1 MIYRIISLIRKEF
14 IHISRDPRSLMI
26 MFILPLVQLTLLG
39 YAATTD
45 IKHLRTVVLDADKTS
60 QSRELIDAYEASNYF
75 TIIGYVDTETDIRY
89 KIDHGDARAGLVIP
103 SGYGADIIKGIKTE
117 VAFYIDGSDPQVAST
132 VFAAS
137 QSVGQ
142 SKSMDVLE
150 KRLGVSPEK
159 LISIDV
165 RPRVWYNPDM
175 KSSHFTI
182 PGLIV
187 IILYLFTTLFTAS
200 SIVKEREQ
208 GTIEQIIVTPIKPI
222 ELIVAKVFPYI
233 FISFFDVLEVLI
245 IGVLWFKVPIN
256 GSVSLLLGL
265 SGLFL
270 ITALGIGI
278 FISST
283 ASTQQEA
290 LLMTVG
296 TMLPTIFLSGFLFP
310 LEAMPQWLQVISYVV
325 PARYAL
331 EIMRGII
338 LKGVGLEILA
348 NQVIAIIIFGVVVM
362 ILAATRFK
370 RRLD

>member
-14 IHISRDPRSLMI
+14 IHISRDPRSLII
-26 MFILPLVQLTLLG
+26 MFVLPLVQLTLLG

-45 IKHLRTVVLDADKTS
+45 IKHLRTAVLDNDKS
-60 QSRELIDAYEASNYF
+60 SRSRELIAAYEASNYF
-75 TIIGYVDTETDIRY
+75 TIVNYVNTERDIRY
-89 KIDHGDARAGLVIP
+89 LIDRGDARAGLVIP
-103 SGYGADIIKGIKTE
+103 SGYEADITKGIKTE

-142 SKSMDVLE
+142 AQSMKILE
-150 KRLGVSPEK
+150 KRLGVSPDK

-165 RPRVWYNPDM
+165 RPRVWYNPNM
-175 KSSHFTI
+175 QSSHFII
-182 PGLIV
+182 PGLMV
-187 IILYLFTTLFTAS
+187 IILYMFTSLFTAS

-208 GTIEQIIVTPIKPI
+208 GTIEQLIVTPIRPI

-256 GSVSLLLGL
+256 GDVSLLLGL

-270 ITALGIGI
+270 VSALGIGI

-290 LLMTVG
+290 LLMTMG
-296 TMLPTIFLSGFLFP
+296 TMLPTIFLSGFFFP
-310 LEAMPQWLQVISYVV
+310 LEAMPHWLQTISYII

-331 EIMRGII
+331 VIMRGII
-338 LKGVGLEILA
+338 LKGVGLEILMS
-348 NQVIAIIIFGVVVM
+348 QVVAVMIFGVVIMV
-362 ILAATRFK
+362 LAASRFK
-370 RRLD
+370 QRLD